1 MEKIFIK
8 ERINIVDYNNKN
20 QGLIYSSGNPDI
32 DGGAVNI
39 ELESDVGGW
48 HELTFD
54 MPNFIVQ
61 EGELVPNP
69 LMKNLFPL
77 AKLQYTRIIKEGDEE
92 KELILYFIVQPQVG
106 SRDESG
112 IVLQNFTCI
121 DYPRH
126 YLSKAKVGL
135 TIGEDTIDEELSLT
149 ANNEV
154 PSSATVFW
162 IPADVQMR
170 TDFNTIAEISAWG
183 DAKPGAFAYIAS
195 TGKAYRLISANP
207 ASYTEDAQ
215 GNRTYTSWYELGA
228 NETYTMDGTTPVPA
242 PVWCPDWGG
251 YPLAPDPN
259 TYEFGD
265 IDINDIDEISVQF
278 YWDTVWLDPNK
289 TYGRYEG
296 ILYEEGSRLVYSIY
310 ETRNYDFPENFM
322 GTYSRS
328 QNLDKL
334 VPQAL
339 EGKPATAY
347 VLETLSVWQYVNDMW
362 EDTHKTQ
369 AEYFKVED
377 TLTGSWDKL
386 DEQLATLCPNNAE
399 NYLKYILRGTGWT
412 VGTVDKIYVDNGTI
426 EMDET
431 GVVTPGQEELRAYL
445 TVDGSNAYNGISELC
460 DVFMVYPRF
469 DHVNKT
475 VSLQSNPGMDNNLE
489 FKWKENLATT
499 TITQDGE
506 KAVSKLWVYGGEDLI
521 SQQVISDCNRMNPN
535 YYLAEYTSLEDLED
549 RAHPQEGSYAKIAE
563 TYTWAQLCSG
573 DYSTVATKSELPA
586 TGSLGQ
592 TYYVTD
598 EVSFWTWNPDA
609 GAWYDTY
616 LSNEPADDATEITL
630 EQRYDYEN
638 GQWVNKGQFYHWY
651 EPVSPFADNY
661 IMDFRYFLDRGL
673 ITQEQVDDI
682 KYNYVLPMSRIGRK
696 RWPLYE
702 EYQKMS
708 MDYDDASN
716 SYDASKICRDAVKES
731 LVTTYSIRQYDDNEL
746 INILETNVKLYPPGA
761 DIGANGQ
768 PNVGWTKSEIIYSE
782 ASAYPTA
789 QTFADIPNVVPNPTV
804 GSVVRVTDE
813 AAVYYYNQF
822 VNFDDTIS
830 AYIGWETSAQVDA
843 VGFDGKE
850 NTLLRSPDG
859 KIEAAIRGLG
869 YFDEFRNELSKTDRP
884 SLAPWYNPPMSEDEL
899 PEGSVIDP
907 DETSGKHKYY
917 SSLERYVTEQMAMD
931 LALER
936 MKTLET
942 QMTLNLEKQE
952 LLYAKL
958 EELNAELR
966 EKYGDFIVEGTFTD
980 EDIVWRY
987 NLWYAG
993 LEALELYHRPL
1004 VTYELGVTDISGL
1017 PEYRTMTEDIYHDI
1031 VYRMSKPELVLPDPG
1046 DYCYVTDNTLGLVRE
1061 KANVTSITRNLS
1073 NPSQNQITIATVDT
1087 NTEDLIGK
1095 LVTAANTI
1103 YSKEQ
1108 IYNRSSIITED
1119 GTISQDSMVGSL
1131 EDNSGKFAF
1140 MSNSGTVILGE
1151 SGITT
1156 VDRENGDN
1164 RMQYTGKGIF
1174 ASTNGGVT
1182 WKNIVSAGQI
1192 SINNLSAGTID
1203 SNVISVTNMGHT
1215 SSITIDGAGITA
1227 RKYGGATSNP
1237 DIQIQDPD
1245 VSFFLDAST
1254 GNAYFKGMIQA
1265 GAGDIGG
1272 WYIGTDALTRGNVGM
1287 NSNSSAHGGYAFWA
1301 GSSDPASAPFWVK
1314 HNGEMQATN
1323 GHFTGA
1329 INGGSITGTTI
1340 NNGNGTFR
1348 VDADGNLTATSANIA
1363 GVVNASSGSFTG
1375 TVNATSGVFQNVTV
1389 TESCTVPASTIT
1401 GVLSDSNIPNLSAD
1415 KITSGYL
1422 SANRISGGTITSSD
1436 IHLNRGT
1443 VKLCSTGRVEF
1454 TNGVGFFSMGPA
1466 SSHSSAAGVT
1476 HPYVSALNVATG
1488 SGGIVFVDS
1497 GSISSVGN
1505 VIGNLTGMM
1514 NGEDPGM
1521 RLESEGQLRIQTN
1534 SGGLNLAGAD
1544 SLRVEAVGGRVYI
1557 QNNSNVMTFDG
1568 HKIIG
1573 QNFGNNTEYA
1583 QVTIYQQIYL
1593 ETYNSSSKAFYHRGK
1608 YSGGASDNDEIATVS
1623 DVESTLSVKENVE
1636 KKDLSDVLD
1645 IMSNVDIYDYK
1656 YIDGINDG
1664 KQDYGYIIDYL
1675 EQIPGIEKYLTF
1687 YPQEID
1693 GIRTKQVRTG
1703 QLIRFLLSGVSE
1715 LSREIKEIKKSE

>member
-8 ERINIVDYNNKN
+8 ERINIVDYDNKN

-39 ELESDVGGW
+39 ELQSDVGGW

-170 TDFNTIAEISAWG
+170 TDFNTIAEIAAWG

-207 ASYTEDAQ
+207 ASYTENAQ
-215 GNRTYTSWYELGA
+215 GNRTYTSWYELDA

-259 TYEFGD
+259 TYDFGD

-278 YWDTVWLDPNK
+278 YWDTVWLDPDK

-489 FKWKENLATT
+489 FKWRENLATT

-535 YYLAEYTSLEDLED
+535 YYLAEYTSLADLED

-563 TYTWAQLCSG
+563 TYTWAQLCPG

-598 EVSFWTWNPDA
+598 EVSFWSWVPEAN
-609 GAWYDTY
+609 AWFDTY
-616 LSNEPADDATEITL
+616 LSNEPTDGATEVTM

-638 GQWVNKGQFYHWY
+638 GAWVNKGQFYHWY

-830 AYIGWETSAQVDA
+830 AYIGWETSAQVNA
-843 VGFDGKE
+843 VGFEGKE
-850 NTLLRSPDG
+850 DTLLKSPDG

-907 DETSGKHKYY
+907 DESSGKHKYY

-1131 EDNSGKFAF
+1131 EDNSGKLAF
-1140 MSNSGTVILGE
+1140 MSNSGTVILSE

-1156 VDRENGDN
+1156 VDRENGNN

-1323 GHFTGA
+1323 GYFEGDGVFSGKIVVTDNSSSVNMGSV
-1329 INGGSITGTTI
+1329 GGWSSSNT
-1340 NNGNGTFR
+1340 
-1348 VDADGNLTATSANIA
+1348 ALTSTNMVLS
-1363 GVVNASSGSFTG
+1363 SSGASG
-1375 TVNATSGVFQNVTV
+1375 TVNNHSDSWSIYSRGNFGVTTGGILYATGANISGHIDARSGTFLGSIYADDGEIGGWTISPEGITNGAVSLNRNG
-1389 TESCTVPASTIT
+1389 TIT
-1401 GVLSDSNIPNLSAD
+1401 G
-1415 KITSGYL
+1415 
-1422 SANRISGGTITSSD
+1422 ANVSLGSTTTIGGFTITSNSFSGNAKYGAFISKD
-1436 IHLNRGT
+1436 GKI
-1443 VKLCSTGRVEF
+1443 
-1454 TNGVGFFSMGPA
+1454 SMGCDYGWLNIG
-1466 SSHSSAAGVT
+1466 SEGVW
-1476 HPYVSALNVATG
+1476 LNGNAFTG
-1488 SGGIVFVDS
+1488 SGPLGRTLVLGDSFSDHGASIIGNTNTGVYMFTSTGQGQIYIRSGAKFGTDNQSGGNSRDTSALMLYTES
-1497 GSISSVGN
+1497 GSIRFNSERN
-1505 VIGNLTGMM
+1505 VWSRASGANVVEGATGVILTAGTSNASGGVINIGNTTSTV
-1514 NGEDPGM
+1514 NG
-1521 RLESEGQLRIQTN
+1521 
-1534 SGGLNLAGAD
+1534 GAD
-1544 SLRVEAVGGRVYI
+1544 FDTKYVYI
-1557 QNNSNVMTFDG
+1557 GGKDTTVYLFGYPIRVLRNGDLTLDG
-1568 HKIIG
+1568 Y
-1573 QNFGNNTEYA
+1573 T
-1583 QVTIYQQIYL
+1583 
-1593 ETYNSSSKAFYHRGK
+1593 
-1608 YSGGASDNDEIATVS
+1608 
-1623 DVESTLSVKENVE
+1623 
-1636 KKDLSDVLD
+1636 
-1645 IMSNVDIYDYK
+1645 
-1656 YIDGINDG
+1656 
-1664 KQDYGYIIDYL
+1664 
-1675 EQIPGIEKYLTF
+1675 P
-1687 YPQEID
+1687 
-1693 GIRTKQVRTG
+1693 
-1703 QLIRFLLSGVSE
+1703 
-1715 LSREIKEIKKSE
+1715 

>member
-8 ERINIVDYNNKN
+8 ERINIVDYDNKN

-39 ELESDVGGW
+39 ELQSDVGGW

-77 AKLQYTRIIKEGDEE
+77 AKLQYTRVIKEGDEE
-92 KELILYFIVQPQVG
+92 EELILYFIVQPQVG

-170 TDFNTIAEISAWG
+170 TDFNTIAEIAAWG

-195 TGKAYRLISANP
+195 TGQAYRLISANP

-215 GNRTYTSWYELGA
+215 GNRTYTSWYELDA

-259 TYEFGD
+259 TYDFGD

-278 YWDTVWLDPNK
+278 YWDTVWLDPDK

-347 VLETLSVWQYVNDMW
+347 VLETLSVWQYVNGMW

-489 FKWKENLATT
+489 FKWRENLATT

-731 LVTTYSIRQYDDNEL
+731 LVTTYSIRQYDNNDL

-761 DIGANGQ
+761 DIGPNGQ

-789 QTFADIPNVVPNPTV
+789 QTFSDIPNVVPNPTV

-830 AYIGWETSAQVDA
+830 AYIGWETSVQVNA

-850 NTLLRSPDG
+850 DTLLKSPDG

-1131 EDNSGKFAF
+1131 EDNSGKLAF
-1140 MSNSGTVILGE
+1140 MSNSGTVILSE

-1156 VDRENGDN
+1156 VDRENGNN

-1287 NSNSSAHGGYAFWA
+1287 NSNSSKHNGWAFWA
-1301 GSSDPASAPFWVK
+1301 GNSNPDEAPFRVN
-1314 HNGEMQATN
+1314 HSGEVYATN
-1323 GHFTGA
+1323 GHFQGTVTVTDSNSTVNAGKVGGWTSSNTALTSSNMVLSSAGA
-1329 INGGSITGTTI
+1329 S
-1340 NNGNGTFR
+1340 
-1348 VDADGNLTATSANIA
+1348 
-1363 GVVNASSGSFTG
+1363 GVVNNHSDSWSIYSRGNFGVTTGGILYATGANISGHIEASSGSFTG
-1375 TVNATSGVFQNVTV
+1375 TIDATDGTFRGSIYADNGKIGGWTISPSGITNGAVSLN
-1389 TESCTVPASTIT
+1389 SNGTIT
-1401 GVLSDSNIPNLSAD
+1401 GSGVSLGSTTTIGGFT
-1415 KITSGYL
+1415 ITSTSFSGNAKYGAFISRDGRISMGSDYGWL
-1422 SANRISGGTITSSD
+1422 NIGSEGVWLNGNAFTGSGSTGRTLVLGDSFSDHGASIIDNTDTGIYMFTSTGQGQIYIKSGAKFGTDNQSGGNSRGTSALMLYTESGSIRFNSERNVWSRASGVNVVEGATGVILTAGTSTASGGTINIGRETA
-1436 IHLNRGT
+1436 T
-1443 VKLCSTGRVEF
+1443 VNGGAGFDTKYVYVGGKNSTVYLYGYPIE
-1454 TNGVGFFSMGPA
+1454 
-1466 SSHSSAAGVT
+1466 
-1476 HPYVSALNVATG
+1476 VA
-1488 SGGIVFVDS
+1488 SGGILV
-1497 GSISSVGN
+1497 
-1505 VIGNLTGMM
+1505 
-1514 NGEDPGM
+1514 
-1521 RLESEGQLRIQTN
+1521 
-1534 SGGLNLAGAD
+1534 
-1544 SLRVEAVGGRVYI
+1544 
-1557 QNNSNVMTFDG
+1557 
-1568 HKIIG
+1568 
-1573 QNFGNNTEYA
+1573 
-1583 QVTIYQQIYL
+1583 
-1593 ETYNSSSKAFYHRGK
+1593 
-1608 YSGGASDNDEIATVS
+1608 
-1623 DVESTLSVKENVE
+1623 
-1636 KKDLSDVLD
+1636 
-1645 IMSNVDIYDYK
+1645 
-1656 YIDGINDG
+1656 
-1664 KQDYGYIIDYL
+1664 
-1675 EQIPGIEKYLTF
+1675 
-1687 YPQEID
+1687 
-1693 GIRTKQVRTG
+1693 
-1703 QLIRFLLSGVSE
+1703 LSGYGN
-1715 LSREIKEIKKSE
+1715 